1 MNPQMG
7 PGLRKAKDLPLWSQ
21 GEAGSSF
28 RHPVIVAPMPRVDF
42 YRILGVSREASEDVI
57 KKAYRKLV
65 FEHHP
70 DRNPHSKQ
78 AEEKIREINAAYE
91 VIGDAEAR
99 RNYDRLNWGDEFAP
113 DVVDV
118 TVLLEEMERK
128 LFDEGRKELF
138 ALLVKDVTTIKAELA
153 LIRERVV
160 KEQGYDSF
168 KETLVHQRAAEVMP
182 DLVTDEMN
190 GRKTRLVEVATQ
202 MMVSQGV
209 VARNDEGG
217 IRSLRSRLD
226 EQFNRGRLHGFASA
240 LELFYERR

>member
-1 MNPQMG
+1 
-7 PGLRKAKDLPLWSQ
+7 
-21 GEAGSSF
+21 
-28 RHPVIVAPMPRVDF
+28 MPRVDF
-42 YRILGVSREASEDVI
+42 YRILGVSREAPDDVI

-70 DRNPHSKQ
+70 DRNPNNKD

-118 TVLLEEMERK
+118 GVLLEEMEKK

-138 ALLVKDVTTIKAELA
+138 AVLMKDVPRIKTELA

-160 KEQGYDSF
+160 MDQGYDSF
-168 KETLVHQRAAEVMP
+168 KESLVHERAAEI
-182 DLVTDEMN
+182 LTELTSEEME
-190 GRKTRLVEVATQ
+190 GRRKRLVEVATQ

-209 VARNDEGG
+209 VGRNDEGG
-217 IRSLRSRLD
+217 IRSLRARLD
-226 EQFNRGRLHGFASA
+226 EHFRKGRLHGVASA

>member
-1 MNPQMG
+1 
-7 PGLRKAKDLPLWSQ
+7 
-21 GEAGSSF
+21 
-28 RHPVIVAPMPRVDF
+28 MPRVDF
-42 YRILGVSREASEDVI
+42 YRILGVSREASDDLI

-70 DRNPHSKQ
+70 DRNPNSKE

-113 DVVDV
+113 DVIDV
-118 TVLLEEMERK
+118 GALLEEMEKK

-138 ALLVKDVTTIKAELA
+138 AVLMKDVPKIKSELA
-153 LIRERVV
+153 LVRERVV
-160 KEQGYDSF
+160 KDQGYDSF
-168 KETLVHQRAAEVMP
+168 KETLVHQRAAEIMP
-182 DLVTDEMN
+182 ELATDEME
-190 GRKTRLVEVATQ
+190 GRRKRLVDVATQ

-209 VARNDEGG
+209 VGRNDEAG
-217 IRSLRSRLD
+217 IRSLRARLD
-226 EQFNRGRLHGFASA
+226 EQFKKGRLHGFASA

>member
-1 MNPQMG
+1 
-7 PGLRKAKDLPLWSQ
+7 
-21 GEAGSSF
+21 
-28 RHPVIVAPMPRVDF
+28 MPRVDF
-42 YRILGVSREASEDVI
+42 YRVLGVSREASDDVI

-70 DRNPHSKQ
+70 DRNPNSKD

-118 TVLLEEMERK
+118 GVLLEEMEKK

-138 ALLVKDVTTIKAELA
+138 ALLMKHVTRIKAELA

-160 KEQGYDSF
+160 DDQGYDSF
-168 KETLVHQRAAEVMP
+168 KEALVHGRAAEIMP
-182 DLVTDEMN
+182 ELTTEEME
-190 GRKTRLVEVATQ
+190 GRRKRLVEVATQ

-209 VARNDEGG
+209 VGRNDEGG
-217 IRSLRSRLD
+217 IRSLRARLD
-226 EQFNRGRLHGFASA
+226 EHFQKGRLHGFASA

>member
-1 MNPQMG
+1 
-7 PGLRKAKDLPLWSQ
+7 
-21 GEAGSSF
+21 
-28 RHPVIVAPMPRVDF
+28 MPRVDF
-42 YRILGVSREASEDVI
+42 YRILGVSREASGDVI

-70 DRNPHSKQ
+70 DRNPNSKD

-91 VIGDAEAR
+91 IIGDAEAR

-118 TVLLEEMERK
+118 GVLLEEMEKK

-138 ALLVKDVTTIKAELA
+138 AVLMKNVPRVKTELA

-160 KEQGYDSF
+160 EDQGYDSF
-168 KETLVHQRAAEVMP
+168 KESVIHARAAEIMTE
-182 DLVTDEMN
+182 LTTEEME
-190 GRKTRLVEVATQ
+190 GRRKRLVEVATQ

-209 VARNDEGG
+209 VGRNDEGG
-217 IRSLRSRLD
+217 IRSLRARLD
-226 EQFNRGRLHGFASA
+226 EHFKKGRLHGFASA

>member
-1 MNPQMG
+1 
-7 PGLRKAKDLPLWSQ
+7 
-21 GEAGSSF
+21 
-28 RHPVIVAPMPRVDF
+28 MPRVDF
-42 YRILGVSREASEDVI
+42 YRILGVSREASDDVI

-70 DRNPHSKQ
+70 DRNPNSKE

-91 VIGDAEAR
+91 IIGDAEAR

-118 TVLLEEMERK
+118 GALLEEMEKK

-138 ALLVKDVTTIKAELA
+138 AVLMKDVPRIKAELA
-153 LIRERVV
+153 LIREQVV
-160 KEQGYDSF
+160 KDQGYDSF
-168 KETLVHQRAAEVMP
+168 KETLVHQRAAEIMP
-182 DLVTDEMN
+182 ELATDEME
-190 GRKTRLVEVATQ
+190 GRRNRLVDVATQ

-209 VARNDEGG
+209 VGRNDEAG
-217 IRSLRSRLD
+217 IRSLRARLD
-226 EQFNRGRLHGFASA
+226 EQFKKGRLHGFASA

>member
-1 MNPQMG
+1 
-7 PGLRKAKDLPLWSQ
+7 
-21 GEAGSSF
+21 
-28 RHPVIVAPMPRVDF
+28 MPRVDF
-42 YRILGVSREASEDVI
+42 YRILGVSREASSDVI

-70 DRNPHSKQ
+70 DRNPDSKD

-91 VIGDAEAR
+91 IIGDAEAR

-118 TVLLEEMERK
+118 GVLLEEMEKK

-138 ALLVKDVTTIKAELA
+138 AVLMKDVPRVKTELA

-160 KEQGYDSF
+160 QDQGYDSF
-168 KETLVHQRAAEVMP
+168 KESVIHARAAEIMTE
-182 DLVTDEMN
+182 LTTEEME
-190 GRKTRLVEVATQ
+190 GRRKRLVEVATQ

-209 VARNDEGG
+209 VGRNDEGG
-217 IRSLRSRLD
+217 IRSLRARLD
-226 EQFNRGRLHGFASA
+226 EHFKKGRLHGFASA

>member
-1 MNPQMG
+1 
-7 PGLRKAKDLPLWSQ
+7 
-21 GEAGSSF
+21 
-28 RHPVIVAPMPRVDF
+28 MPRVDF
-42 YRILGVSREASEDVI
+42 YRILGVSREASGDVI

-70 DRNPHSKQ
+70 DRNPNSKE

-118 TVLLEEMERK
+118 GVLLEEMEKK

-138 ALLVKDVTTIKAELA
+138 ALLMKDVPRVKTELA
-153 LIRERVV
+153 LIRKRVV
-160 KEQGYDSF
+160 EDQGYDSF
-168 KETLVHQRAAEVMP
+168 KESVIHARAAEIMTE
-182 DLVTDEMN
+182 LTTEEME
-190 GRKTRLVEVATQ
+190 GRRKRLVEVATQ

-209 VARNDEGG
+209 VGRNDEGG
-217 IRSLRSRLD
+217 IRSLRARLD
-226 EQFNRGRLHGFASA
+226 EHFKKGRLYGFASA

>member
-1 MNPQMG
+1 
-7 PGLRKAKDLPLWSQ
+7 
-21 GEAGSSF
+21 
-28 RHPVIVAPMPRVDF
+28 MPRVDF
-42 YRILGVSREASEDVI
+42 YRILGVSREASDDVI

-70 DRNPHSKQ
+70 DRNPNSKD

-118 TVLLEEMERK
+118 GVLLEEMEKK
-128 LFDEGRKELF
+128 LFDEGRKEVF
-138 ALLVKDVTTIKAELA
+138 ALLMKDVPRIKAELA
-153 LIRERVV
+153 LLRERVV

-168 KETLVHQRAAEVMP
+168 KESLVHARAAEVMP
-182 DLVTDEMN
+182 ELASEDME
-190 GRKTRLVEVATQ
+190 GRKKRLVEVATQ

-209 VARNDEGG
+209 VGRNDDGG
-217 IRSLRSRLD
+217 IRSLRARLD
-226 EQFNRGRLHGFASA
+226 EQFRKGRLHGFVSA

>member
-1 MNPQMG
+1 
-7 PGLRKAKDLPLWSQ
+7 
-21 GEAGSSF
+21 
-28 RHPVIVAPMPRVDF
+28 MPRVDF
-42 YRILGVSREASEDVI
+42 YRILGVSREASDDVI

-70 DRNPHSKQ
+70 DRNPNSKE
-78 AEEKIREINAAYE
+78 ADEKIREINAAYE

-118 TVLLEEMERK
+118 GVLLEEMEKK
-128 LFDEGRKELF
+128 LFDEGRKEVF
-138 ALLVKDVTTIKAELA
+138 ALLMKDVARIKTELA

-160 KEQGYDSF
+160 QDQGYDSF
-168 KETLVHQRAAEVMP
+168 KESLIHARAAEVMTE
-182 DLVTDEMN
+182 LTTEEMD
-190 GRKTRLVEVATQ
+190 GRRKRLVEVATQ

-209 VARNDEGG
+209 VGRNDEGG
-217 IRSLRSRLD
+217 IRSLRARLD
-226 EQFNRGRLHGFASA
+226 EQFKKGRLHGFASA

>member
-1 MNPQMG
+1 M
-7 PGLRKAKDLPLWSQ
+7 A
-21 GEAGSSF
+21 
-28 RHPVIVAPMPRVDF
+28 RVDF
-42 YRILGVSREASEDVI
+42 YRILGVSREASDDVI

-70 DRNPHSKQ
+70 DRNPDSKQ
-78 AEEKIREINAAYE
+78 AEDKIREINAAYE

-118 TVLLEEMERK
+118 SVLLEEMEKK

-138 ALLVKDVTTIKAELA
+138 AMLMKDVPRIRAELA
-153 LIRERVV
+153 LLRQRVV
-160 KEQGYDSF
+160 KDQGYDSF
-168 KETLVHQRAAEVMP
+168 KETLVHERAADIMP
-182 DLVTDEMN
+182 ELVTDEME
-190 GRKTRLVEVATQ
+190 GRRKRLVEVATQ

-209 VARNDEGG
+209 AGRNDDGG
-217 IRSLRSRLD
+217 IRSLRARLD
-226 EQFNRGRLHGFASA
+226 GHFRKGRLHGYASA